1 MYVLLSFYI
10 TLESKKSPM
19 LYNID
24 KYLYE
29 HDYLVTI
36 DTDDNKIK
44 TR

>member
-1 MYVLLSFYI
+1 
-10 TLESKKSPM
+10 M

-44 TR
+44 NEIEIAITP